1 MNKKPK
7 FVSYIDSA
15 LESGISSITPIS
27 SSVID
32 FISVFDSSNK
42 NNKDVVV
49 ISESRLIKKNSK
61 RFLDFS
67 EVNEV
72 AIRSYG
78 NKKSLSNLPKGV
90 RVVGFKG

>member
-7 FVSYIDSA
+7 FVNYIDSA
-15 LESGISSITPIS
+15 LESGISSISPVS

-32 FISVFDSSNK
+32 FISVFDS
-42 NNKDVVV
+42 KDIVV

-67 EVNEV
+67 EINEV

>member
-7 FVSYIDSA
+7 FINYIDSA
-15 LESGISSITPIS
+15 LEIGISSITPVS

-42 NNKDVVV
+42 NNKDIVV
-49 ISESRLIKKNSK
+49 IPESRLVKKNSK

-67 EVNEV
+67 EINEV